1 VIFPVFQKKTNFG
14 LLTSVGKDV
23 MFTDLNPTK
32 EPTKFWITE
41 KTAIIDKVND

>member
-1 VIFPVFQKKTNFG
+1 
-14 LLTSVGKDV
+14 

-41 KTAIIDKVND
+41 KTAIIDIINDLNLIGVAGAKHKSKEEDK